1 MSLVRR
7 HDPAQGRRRLLI
19 DLEQSALDGREAG
32 GRLAVVARRLVDALE
47 GREAVEDLR
56 RGGRVDARAV
66 EDAGPVYNR
75 LIGSTPS
82 TRTSPGEPDSLID
95 CHAAN
100 GRLQDVRR
108 APRPRGEPRR
118 RDEQV
123 EDVGPRGEAGGTDL
137 CRNQDHNAIDATPA
151 RRRAPE
157 SVDFHAGA
165 RRAASRTSRAGGH
178 TGAAR
183 IPRVGSTLPRRPKER
198 RRWRRRLLRSP
209 FSHVRKIVWH
219 RAAHRGHFVV
229 LRRARDCARTSP
241 ASARSAAP
249 RCTHRAP

>member
-1 MSLVRR
+1 MASSTLR
-7 HDPAQGRRRLLI
+7 GRP
-19 DLEQSALDGREAG
+19 
-32 GRLAVVARRLVDALE
+32 GRLTQ
-47 GREAVEDLR
+47 
-56 RGGRVDARAV
+56 
-66 EDAGPVYNR
+66 
-75 LIGSTPS
+75 SS
-82 TRTSPGEPDSLID
+82 
-95 CHAAN
+95 
-100 GRLQDVRR
+100 R
-108 APRPRGEPRR
+108 APAPRGEPRR

-209 FSHVRKIVWH
+209 FSHVR
-219 RAAHRGHFVV
+219 
-229 LRRARDCARTSP
+229 RRASRKVGRRRLVAAWQRGRASARTSP

-249 RCTHRAP
+249 RCMHQVRLRRCRRRSSRTRTASRHPRTRALRRAARSIPKLAVSPPRLATASDQF